1 MKITT
6 KTFEEL
12 TNKELYEILQLRSE
26 VFVIEQD
33 CIYQDIDGKDN
44 RALHVLGWE
53 DGNLVAY
60 ARCFQSGDYFE
71 EAAIGRIL
79 VRENYRKLGYG
90 HKITKASIDAIKSK
104 YEADKIKI
112 SAQTYLVIFYERHGF
127 KTIGD
132 RYLED
137 GIPHIAMLR
146 VSEKL

>member
-33 CIYQDIDGKDN
+33 CIYQDIEGKDN